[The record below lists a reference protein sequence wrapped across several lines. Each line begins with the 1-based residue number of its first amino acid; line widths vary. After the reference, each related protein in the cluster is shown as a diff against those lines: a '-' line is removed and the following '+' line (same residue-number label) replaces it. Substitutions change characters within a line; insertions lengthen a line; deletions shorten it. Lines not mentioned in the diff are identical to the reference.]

1 MKKVFLLLAVAIMC
15 SCCTIVSDPDPDVH
29 FVDEKFVLIE
39 KEEKEMVV
47 YGHTKN
53 VRTWKIQRMKASDNS
68 LEIGV
73 IDNKGFDCI
82 INDELWYNRE
92 VGDTLYFEYICKD
105 RFYKVENLSA
115 ISVGKYEAVDTPMSI
130 TPEDVKEATVINMN
144 KMEIEMEILEK
155 ERQLISLER
164 EIETLKES
172 IK

>member
-1 MKKVFLLLAVAIMC
+1 MKKIYLLLAVVLMC
-15 SCCTIVSDPDPDVH
+15 SCCTIMPDPDVH
-29 FVDEKFVLIE
+29 FLDEKFVLIE
-39 KEEKEMVV
+39 KTEREMNINSN
-47 YGHTKN
+47 TKN
-53 VRTWKIQRMKASDNS
+53 VRTWKIQRVKASDNS

>member
-1 MKKVFLLLAVAIMC
+1 MKKIYLLLAVVLMC
-15 SCCTIVSDPDPDVH
+15 SCCTIMPDPDVH
-29 FVDEKFVLIE
+29 FLDEKFVLIE
-39 KEEKEMVV
+39 KTEREMNINSN
-47 YGHTKN
+47 TKN
-53 VRTWKIQRMKASDNS
+53 VRTWKIQRVKASDNS

-130 TPEDVKEATVINMN
+130 TPEDVKKATIINMN

>member
-1 MKKVFLLLAVAIMC
+1 MKKIYLLLAVVIMC
-15 SCCTIVSDPDPDVH
+15 SCCTIMPDPDVH
-29 FVDEKFVLIE
+29 FLDEKFVLIE
-39 KEEKEMVV
+39 KTEREMNINSN
-47 YGHTKN
+47 TKN
-53 VRTWKIQRMKASDNS
+53 VRTWKIQRVKASDNS
-68 LEIGV
+68 LESGV